1 MWFYQTDVVVS
12 EETDVVVSEE
22 TDVVVSEETD
32 VVVLKITLTWQ
43 TQHGAYI
50 L

>member
-1 MWFYQTDVVVS
+1 MWFYQ
-12 EETDVVVSEE
+12 TDVVVSEE

-43 TQHGAYI
+43 T
-50 L
+50 

>member
-1 MWFYQTDVVVS
+1 
-12 EETDVVVSEE
+12 VVSEE

-43 TQHGAYI
+43 T
-50 L
+50 